1 MNDQTGQPKPKAA
14 VDDLLGDL
22 DAFSKKLEEDEAAAK
37 KADEAERAAQQAA
50 EEANRRAELERQRAA
65 AEAQAKAQQAAAP
78 KPAPRGGALDAL
90 RKQSASLGSRPDP
103 AVQRASAMLALNQ
116 DMRATYSY
124 LAEFAKEVNAVGPAS
139 NGPYQFQYLGKLAT
153 VTLGQTWVDSRPCR
167 IEGSDYTATISMRYT
182 VAPLPPLALPLYR
195 DDIPTFGNFLAQ
207 LKADFDFK
215 VEQKNDFGQPLR
227 GVLTV
232 KGKLPCEVEMRA
244 DYDAMAVIV
253 DTLNLRRPGKGQ
265 CRIPAAAMKDIADE
279 LARYMLGADEDFG
292 KRLYG

>member
-22 DAFSKKLEEDEAAAK
+22 DAFSKKLEEEDAAAK
-37 KADEAERAAQQAA
+37 KADEAERAARQVA

-65 AEAQAKAQQAAAP
+65 AEAQKAQQAAAAQ
-78 KPAPRGGALDAL
+78 PAPRGGALEAL

-116 DMRATYSY
+116 EMRATYTY

-139 NGPYQFQYLGKLAT
+139 SGPYQFQYLGKLAT

-167 IEGSDYTATISMRYT
+167 IEGVDYTATISMRYT
-182 VAPLPPLALPLYR
+182 VAPQPPLTLPLYR
-195 DDIPTFGNFLAQ
+195 DDIPTFGNFLTQ

-244 DYDAMAVIV
+244 DYAAMVVIV

-265 CRIPAAAMKDIADE
+265 CRIPAAVMKDMADE